1 MEIFKV
7 VGTVVAHTQEAND
20 ALNETGNKAEQTES
34 RLSGAFQR
42 IGSAAIV
49 VGQTIA
55 TGLAVGITA
64 MAALTGQALNLS
76 GELEQNMGG
85 SEAVFAEYAEQMQD
99 IAGEAYANMG
109 LSASDFL
116 ATANKMGALFQG
128 AGFAIEESATTSAD
142 AMQRAADVASIMG
155 IDVAAA
161 MEAVAGAAKGN
172 FTMMDNLG
180 VAINDTTLEIYAM
193 ENGLGELVTTED
205 KVRAAMQLFMES
217 TAYAAGNYARE
228 NQTLAGSL
236 NTAKAA
242 FQNFLTGVTSADQF
256 AAALTNA
263 GDVIIDN
270 LLELTPRLIE
280 GLTELME
287 ILTPELPGILESVL
301 PGLIDGAFLLIEG
314 LAAIL
319 PDLLSILGAQISE
332 RLPDILQL
340 FGDAFS
346 MLGGLLVESLPDLLQ
361 VGLDIILQIVQGLAS
376 ALPTAIPT
384 IIDVVLQLVDILI
397 QNAPLFVS
405 AAAQLMQGLLQGLIA
420 ALPMILEYLPTLL
433 GSITSALVESLP
445 IWIECVISLVSA
457 IGAALPEII
466 QIITAILPDLIDLW
480 IDAFI
485 ALLPVMIEG
494 LIAFVV
500 AIAEQLPDICVA
512 LFEALPQIVDSILQG
527 LVVLGSRLR
536 TEILDPMIGRF
547 VVWLNTIKNRIFGA
561 VNVAKNFIVNGFET
575 AKEAL
580 AEIAEGIKSKFTDAF
595 NSLVDI
601 VRSPLNS
608 IIGFVNQVIDALNSI
623 SIDIP
628 DWVPEYGGQTFG
640 INIPNIAYLAKGGV
654 ITEPTLLGMNPSTG
668 RGVVAGEAG
677 DEAIAPIGV
686 LQGYI
691 AEAVASQNAGLVAV
705 LERILD
711 AILAMDE
718 NMGGNMAEALANTS
732 ISFDKRE
739 VARMVKAVN

>member
-1 MEIFKV
+1 MEIFKI

-20 ALNETGNKAEQTES
+20 ALNETGDKAEQTES

-64 MAALTGQALNLS
+64 MAALTGQALHLS

-128 AGFAIEESATTSAD
+128 AGFGIEESATISAD

-155 IDVAAA
+155 IDVASA

-180 VAINDTTLEIYAM
+180 VAINDTTLQIYAM
-193 ENGLGELVTTED
+193 ENGLGTLETTQD
-205 KVRAAMQLFMES
+205 KVSAAMQLFMES

-287 ILTPELPGILESVL
+287 ILAPEIPGLLLESVL
-301 PGLIDGAFLLIEG
+301 PGLIDGALLLIEG
-314 LAAIL
+314 LSEIV
-319 PDLLSILGAQISE
+319 PDALA
-332 RLPDILQL
+332 
-340 FGDAFS
+340 
-346 MLGGLLVESLPDLLQ
+346 MLGGIIGGLLPDALQ
-361 VGLDIILQIVQGLAS
+361 MGLDILLQIVQGMAAGIS
-376 ALPTAIPT
+376 TAIPEIT
-384 IIDVVLQLVDILI
+384 NIVIQMCDILI

-405 AAAQLMQGLLQGLIA
+405 AATQLMSGLCSGVSA
-420 ALPMILEYLPTLL
+420 ALPMLLQYLPTMVNN
-433 GSITSALVESLP
+433 ISAALIQSYP
-445 IWIECVISLVSA
+445 ILADAVISIISLMAGELPGIIGLISA
-457 IGAALPEII
+457 V
-466 QIITAILPDLIDLW
+466 LPDLLMILADTLVTLAPIMIQAAISYVGILVENLPIICQALWDATPLIID
-480 IDAFI
+480 
-485 ALLPVMIEG
+485 G
-494 LIAFVV
+494 
-500 AIAEQLPDICVA
+500 
-512 LFEALPQIVDSILQG
+512 ILQA
-527 LVVLGSRLR
+527 LVTLGARIR
-536 TEILDPMIGRF
+536 TDVLDPAIQTF
-547 VVWLNTIKNRIFGA
+547 VVWLNNIKTRLTGA
-561 VNVAKNFIVNGFET
+561 VNT
-575 AKEAL
+575 AKEFLINGFNTAKDAL
-580 AEIAEGIKSKFTDAF
+580 ATIADGIAAKFESAF

-711 AILAMDE
+711 AILSMDE
-718 NMGGNMAEALANTS
+718 NMGGNMREALAGTS
-732 ISFDKRE
+732 FSVDNRE
-739 VARMVKAVN
+739 FARLVKAVN